1 MISILV
7 MLVGVALFEP
17 VSSACREKEYPTSDG
32 QCCPMCQEGTVV
44 GRDCTA
50 ESGTHC
56 VPCQTGTYMN
66 QQNGLKRC
74 LSCSTC
80 GRELGLFAK
89 QKCTSTSDT
98 VCDVLSGFFCKSLID
113 GTGCS
118 TAEKHSVCK
127 PGERI
132 KQPGTSRHDTVCEAC
147 QPGSFSPD
155 GVTCTL
161 WTKCSE
167 NQIKVQDGSL
177 TADVVCSNGSR
188 HRYFLSLPVVCF
200 LIVCFLIPLLSRG
213 FVVI

>member
-1 MISILV
+1 MISMLV

-17 VSSACREKEYPTSDG
+17 VSSTCRQKEYPTSDG

-66 QQNGLKRC
+66 QYNGLKRC
-74 LSCSTC
+74 LSCATC
-80 GRELGLFAK
+80 DSGLGLFAK
-89 QKCTSTSDT
+89 QNCKSTSDS

-113 GTGCS
+113 STGCS

-155 GVTCTL
+155 GVNCTL
-161 WTKCSE
+161 WRKCSE
-167 NQIKVQDGSL
+167 NQTTVQDRSL
-177 TADVVCSNGSR
+177 TADVCRNGSLR
-188 HRYFLSLPVVCF
+188 HRYFLLLPFVCF
-200 LIVCFLIPLLSRG
+200 LILCLVLSRG
-213 FVVI
+213 LW